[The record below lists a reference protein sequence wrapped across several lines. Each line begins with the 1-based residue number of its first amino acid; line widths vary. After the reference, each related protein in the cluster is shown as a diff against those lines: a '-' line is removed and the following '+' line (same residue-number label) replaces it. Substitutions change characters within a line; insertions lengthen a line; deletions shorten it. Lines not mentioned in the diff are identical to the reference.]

1 MKLLILSAVLFLT
14 AVNHAAASGFE
25 KPFVLAMDYSVL
37 TRLAQND
44 SFNDAR
50 KVLNDEK
57 PFEKEPAAAET
68 IPANDAEK
76 WEPVRD
82 LKNKPRSVSGEA
94 SFNANDTLSIGAA
107 AGYTFP
113 EETDQNKI
121 DKAYSLK
128 INAEVAL

>member
-1 MKLLILSAVLFLT
+1 MKLSFLSAVLFLT

-57 PFEKEPAAAET
+57 PFEKESAVVET

-128 INAEVAL
+128 INVEVAL

>member
-1 MKLLILSAVLFLT
+1 MKLLFLSAVLFLT
-14 AVNHAAASGFE
+14 AVNHATASGFE

-57 PFEKEPAAAET
+57 PFEKESAAAET

-128 INAEVAL
+128 INVEVAL

>member
-1 MKLLILSAVLFLT
+1 MKLFLFSAVAFLSAMT
-14 AVNHAAASGFE
+14 HANASGFE
-25 KPFVLAMDYSVL
+25 KPFVLAMGYSVL
-37 TRLAQND
+37 THLAQND

-50 KVLNDEK
+50 KILNDES
-57 PFEKEPAAAET
+57 PFEKESAVVET
-68 IPANDAEK
+68 IPADDAEK

-94 SFNANDTLSIGAA
+94 SFNANDTLSSGAA

-128 INAEVAL
+128 INVEVAL

>member
-1 MKLLILSAVLFLT
+1 MKLLFLSAVLFLT
-14 AVNHAAASGFE
+14 AVSHAAASGFE

-57 PFEKEPAAAET
+57 PFEKESAAAET

-128 INAEVAL
+128 INVEVAL